1 MKIAM
6 IIPDNRD
13 EFREYDKPVPCFGP
27 APAALL
33 EGLAE
38 KPDCEVHLVSCVHR
52 AMTAPGKI
60 AGNIYCHAAGVGQWG
75 WLRGGYL
82 GCIRAVRRKLREI
95 QPDIVHGQG
104 TERYCALAA
113 VFSGFPNVITIH
125 GNMRAV
131 AEFYRS
137 PIGSF
142 HWLAARLEPLA
153 LRKTVGV
160 FCNSA
165 YTERLVAPQAKR
177 VWRVPNALRAPFLD
191 RPLSTS
197 RPAHP
202 ILLNVGS
209 LLAHKRQTEILAV
222 ARKLWQRGFRF
233 ELQFAGDTHTKNG
246 YTANFLRQL
255 REAES
260 AGYARH
266 LGELPLD
273 QLITTM
279 DAASALVHFPGEEA
293 FGLVVAEALARNL
306 KLFAG
311 STGGVADIATGVE
324 GAELFPGQDWPG
336 LEKSLARWLE
346 TGCLRPQSASAVMH
360 QRYAPEVIARRH
372 IEIYRE
378 ALSTRSYTP
387 FN

>member
-1 MKIAM
+1 
-6 IIPDNRD
+6 
-13 EFREYDKPVPCFGP
+13 
-27 APAALL
+27 
-33 EGLAE
+33 
-38 KPDCEVHLVSCVHR
+38 
-52 AMTAPGKI
+52 
-60 AGNIYCHAAGVGQWG
+60 
-75 WLRGGYL
+75 
-82 GCIRAVRRKLREI
+82 
-95 QPDIVHGQG
+95 
-104 TERYCALAA
+104 
-113 VFSGFPNVITIH
+113 
-125 GNMRAV
+125 
-131 AEFYRS
+131 
-137 PIGSF
+137 
-142 HWLAARLEPLA
+142 
-153 LRKTVGV
+153 V

-191 RPLSTS
+191 RPLTAS

-209 LLAHKRQTEILAV
+209 LVAHKRQTEILAV

-233 ELQFAGDTHTKNG
+233 ELQFAGETNAKND

-266 LGELPLD
+266 LGELPPD
-273 QLITTM
+273 QLITIM
-279 DAASALVHFPGEEA
+279 DAASALLHFPGEEA

-311 STGGVADIATGVE
+311 STGGVVDIAAGIE
-324 GAELFPGQDWPG
+324 GAELFSGQDWPG

-346 TGCLRPQSASAVMH
+346 TGCPRPQAAAAVMR

-372 IEIYRE
+372 LEIYRE
-378 ALSTRSYTP
+378 VLGLR
-387 FN
+387 N